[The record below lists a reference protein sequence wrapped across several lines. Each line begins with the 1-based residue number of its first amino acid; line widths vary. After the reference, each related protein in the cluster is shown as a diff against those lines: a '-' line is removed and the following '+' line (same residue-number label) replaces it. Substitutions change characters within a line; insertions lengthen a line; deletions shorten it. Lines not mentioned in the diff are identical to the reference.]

1 VNSPATI
8 DLLGRLDA
16 VAFAADKKTL
26 RITFAAG
33 GALGRLG
40 FSADEATGDAQF
52 LIKRLHPDD
61 RERFLALLQGVAADG
76 KERRLEHRMVSADG
90 AERWFRTEM
99 HVAQSEGQVL
109 GLMIDLTDA
118 RRTAE
123 ALHATEAH
131 LRQVLDNAPVILLAV
146 DKNGIVTL
154 TAGKGTRAIGH
165 RPGQSVGR
173 NIFDIYPEETELHGI
188 VRRVMAGEEL
198 TTTNHARGAWWD
210 MHWTPLFDAE
220 GRPDGFTAVSVNL
233 TDARVAQGNLAHSNA
248 LLRATLEATTD
259 GILVVDGQGNVVDC
273 NARFGE
279 MWKVPPELLTTRND
293 ERMLAFA
300 ITQLRDPEG
309 FLARIDE
316 IYANPLSVTH
326 DIIEFLDGR
335 IFERDSRPQLV
346 DGANVGRVWGF
357 RDVTAERRA
366 TRRATF
372 LAAASKILAGPLE
385 NVTPLDVVARMTV
398 PWLCDWCH
406 ILLVEEDGSASSAAA
421 HHHDASKIE
430 LIRRMRPDLRKSD
443 RGVGR
448 VIATGE
454 PSIANDIA
462 DEMLGGAL
470 DSVPVSLQTR
480 DQVDILRSLGLRAR
494 MLVPLHARGQ
504 IIGCIVFATAN
515 PHRRY
520 DQDDLNVAMDLA
532 QRAGLAIDNQRLYQ
546 TSKQAVAL
554 RDEFLSVA
562 SHELRTPVTSALI
575 AVQSALSVGDEAPV
589 SFLRQAL
596 GSAERQTRRL
606 GKLVDA
612 LLDVSRIQAG
622 RLELQRE
629 PLDLGALAREAVALL
644 AEDARRAGCDVSV
657 EADEALVGRWDRAR
671 MDQVLSNLLGN
682 ALKYGA
688 GAPIHVSAR
697 RDGER
702 ARLIVRDHG
711 IGIAESERERIFER
725 FERAVSSKHYGGLG
739 LGLYIVRR
747 VVDAHG
753 GEIRCES
760 TPGAG
765 ATFTVA
771 LPLQ

>member
-1 VNSPATI
+1 
-8 DLLGRLDA
+8 
-16 VAFAADKKTL
+16 
-26 RITFAAG
+26 
-33 GALGRLG
+33 
-40 FSADEATGDAQF
+40 
-52 LIKRLHPDD
+52 
-61 RERFLALLQGVAADG
+61 
-76 KERRLEHRMVSADG
+76 
-90 AERWFRTEM
+90 
-99 HVAQSEGQVL
+99 
-109 GLMIDLTDA
+109 
-118 RRTAE
+118 
-123 ALHATEAH
+123 
-131 LRQVLDNAPVILLAV
+131 
-146 DKNGIVTL
+146 
-154 TAGKGTRAIGH
+154 
-165 RPGQSVGR
+165 
-173 NIFDIYPEETELHGI
+173 
-188 VRRVMAGEEL
+188 
-198 TTTNHARGAWWD
+198 
-210 MHWTPLFDAE
+210 
-220 GRPDGFTAVSVNL
+220 
-233 TDARVAQGNLAHSNA
+233 
-248 LLRATLEATTD
+248 
-259 GILVVDGQGNVVDC
+259 
-273 NARFGE
+273 
-279 MWKVPPELLTTRND
+279 
-293 ERMLAFA
+293 
-300 ITQLRDPEG
+300 
-309 FLARIDE
+309 
-316 IYANPLSVTH
+316 
-326 DIIEFLDGR
+326 
-335 IFERDSRPQLV
+335 
-346 DGANVGRVWGF
+346 
-357 RDVTAERRA
+357 
-366 TRRATF
+366 
-372 LAAASKILAGPLE
+372 
-385 NVTPLDVVARMTV
+385 
-398 PWLCDWCH
+398 
-406 ILLVEEDGSASSAAA
+406 
-421 HHHDASKIE
+421 
-430 LIRRMRPDLRKSD
+430 MRPDLRKSD

>member
-1 VNSPATI
+1 MNSPSTI

-16 VAFAADKKTL
+16 VAFAADQKTL
-26 RITFAAG
+26 RVTFAAG

-40 FSADEATGDAQF
+40 FSAEEATGDAQF
-52 LIKRLHPDD
+52 LLKRLHPDD

-76 KERRLEHRMVSADG
+76 KERQLEHRMVSADG

-99 HVAQSEGQVL
+99 HVAQSQGQVL
-109 GLMIDLTDA
+109 GLMIDVTDA

-123 ALHATEAH
+123 ALRATEAH
-131 LRQVLDNAPVILLAV
+131 LRQVLDNAPVIFFAV

-154 TAGKGTRAIGH
+154 SAGRGNQALGH
-165 RPGQSVGR
+165 QPNQIVGR
-173 NIFDIYPEETELHGI
+173 NVFEISPEETELHGLA
-188 VRRVMAGEEL
+188 RRALAGEEL
-198 TTTNHARGAWWD
+198 TTTNHSRGAWWD
-210 MHWTPLFDAE
+210 THWTPLFDAE

-233 TDARVAQGNLAHSNA
+233 TDARISEGNLAHSNA

-259 GILVVDGQGNVVDC
+259 GILVVDGRGNVVDA

-279 MWKVPPELLTTRND
+279 MWKLPPELVDTRND
-293 ERMLAFA
+293 ERMLAWA
-300 ITQLRDPEG
+300 MTQVRDPDR
-309 FLARIDE
+309 FLARIEE
-316 IYANPLSVTH
+316 IYAKPLSVSH

-346 DGANVGRVWGF
+346 DGASVGRVWGF
-357 RDVTAERRA
+357 REVTAERRA

-372 LAAASKILAGPLE
+372 LAAASKLLAGPLE
-385 NVTPLDVVARMTV
+385 DVTPLDVVARMTV

-406 ILLVEEDGSASSAAA
+406 ILLVEEDGTATSAAA
-421 HHHDASKIE
+421 HHYDASKVE
-430 LIRRMRPDLRKSD
+430 QLRRLRPDLRKRD

-454 PSIANDIA
+454 PSIANDI
-462 DEMLGGAL
+462 GAEL
-470 DSVPVSLQTR
+470 RDAALENVSISLQTR
-480 DQVDILRSLGLRAR
+480 EQLDILRSLGLRAR

-546 TSKQAVAL
+546 TAKQAVAL

-562 SHELRTPVTSALI
+562 SHELRTPVTSAQI
-575 AVQSALSVGDEAPV
+575 AVQSALSVGDEAPA
-589 SFLRQAL
+589 SFLRNAL
-596 GSAERQTRRL
+596 ASAERQTRRL

-629 PLDLGALAREAVALL
+629 PLDLGALVREAVALL
-644 AEDARRAGCDVSV
+644 AEDARRAGCEVSV
-657 EADEALVGRWDRAR
+657 EAEEAVVGRWDRAR
-671 MDQVLSNLLGN
+671 MDQVLTNLLGN

-688 GAPIHVSAR
+688 GAPIHVSVV

-711 IGIAESERERIFER
+711 IGVADAERERIFER